1 MQLDINEVGNEDKP
15 RFDDICY
22 AKRPNNNKKKVGTCK
37 LTIVGYKNAY
47 LFVKVFKIHEKE
59 SKNDKYSHEIWHTA
73 IDQIKLEYE
82 IY

>member
-1 MQLDINEVGNEDKP
+1 MKWEMKINPDLMIFVMQKDLIIK
-15 RFDDICY
+15 
-22 AKRPNNNKKKVGTCK
+22 KKKVGTCK